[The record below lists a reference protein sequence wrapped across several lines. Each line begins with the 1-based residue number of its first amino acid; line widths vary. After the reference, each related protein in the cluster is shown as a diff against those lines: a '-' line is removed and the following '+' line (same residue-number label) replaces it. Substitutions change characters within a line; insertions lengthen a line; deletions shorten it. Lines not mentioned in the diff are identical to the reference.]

1 VTPTIVAGVDAVI
14 LDVDGTLA
22 DSEQDGHRV
31 AFNLA
36 FEEFGLDHRWSVEE
50 YGRLLETTGGQRR
63 LHAYLKEQGMDAAE
77 RDDLVPR
84 LHARKT
90 ELFQE
95 LVAEGKVEPRP
106 GTPELLDRLEAEGV
120 RLAVATTGSRRWV
133 APLLDRFFGLD
144 RFEAIVAGDEAP
156 ARKPDPSAYLL
167 ALEAL
172 GLPPSAAVAV
182 EDSRNGLLAALGA
195 DLPCVV
201 VVNDYTRDHDLEGA
215 TLVVDDFGALDVA
228 TLRRLCPG
236 DGGAPPPG

>member
-1 VTPTIVAGVDAVI
+1 VDAVI

-22 DSEQDGHRV
+22 DSERDGHRV

-95 LVAEGKVEPRP
+95 LVAEGEVEPRP

-120 RLAVATTGSRRWV
+120 RLAVATTGSRGWV

-215 TLVVDDFGALDVA
+215 ALVVDDFGALDVA
-228 TLRRLCPG
+228 TLRRLGPG
-236 DGGAPPPG
+236 DGGAPPSG